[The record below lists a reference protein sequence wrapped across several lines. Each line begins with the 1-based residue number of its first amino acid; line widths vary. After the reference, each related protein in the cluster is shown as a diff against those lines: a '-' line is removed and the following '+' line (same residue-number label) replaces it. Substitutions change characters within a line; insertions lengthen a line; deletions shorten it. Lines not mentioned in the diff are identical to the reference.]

1 MTTNKRII
9 ACLPALALLLLLGG
23 SAAAVDLR
31 YQWKKATLY
40 RFHTA
45 SDQTVS
51 MSAGGMGGFHA
62 KFKVDS
68 TWALYVESVD
78 PAGVASAVLVIESF
92 TVTDG
97 AGRTLATVDSLPKR
111 ALEVPLEIDAKG
123 RFKLPAKLREQLET
137 AFGREVYVCSFFPH
151 ELRVYPLAM
160 WQGVEERLLSKPA
173 MKPAILKL
181 VERVNYGQL
190 LEVDEQGRILVPV
203 LLREMVDVEGEV
215 VVSGRINHLAVTNRS
230 RAASFLKEASLSNE
244 ELEEL
249 AQLEL

>member
-1 MTTNKRII
+1 
-9 ACLPALALLLLLGG
+9 
-23 SAAAVDLR
+23 VE
-31 YQWKKATLY
+31 
-40 RFHTA
+40 RFR
-45 SDQTVS
+45 
-51 MSAGGMGGFHA
+51 GGF
-62 KFKVDS
+62 
-68 TWALYVESVD
+68 
-78 PAGVASAVLVIESF
+78 PA
-92 TVTDG
+92 T
-97 AGRTLATVDSLPKR
+97 
-111 ALEVPLEIDAKG
+111 IDAKG

-230 RAASFLKEASLSNE
+230 RAASFLKEASLSDE

>member
-1 MTTNKRII
+1 ME
-9 ACLPALALLLLLGG
+9 
-23 SAAAVDLR
+23 
-31 YQWKKATLY
+31 
-40 RFHTA
+40 RFR
-45 SDQTVS
+45 
-51 MSAGGMGGFHA
+51 GGF
-62 KFKVDS
+62 
-68 TWALYVESVD
+68 
-78 PAGVASAVLVIESF
+78 PA
-92 TVTDG
+92 T
-97 AGRTLATVDSLPKR
+97 
-111 ALEVPLEIDAKG
+111 IDAKG

-230 RAASFLKEASLSNE
+230 RAASFLKEASLSDE